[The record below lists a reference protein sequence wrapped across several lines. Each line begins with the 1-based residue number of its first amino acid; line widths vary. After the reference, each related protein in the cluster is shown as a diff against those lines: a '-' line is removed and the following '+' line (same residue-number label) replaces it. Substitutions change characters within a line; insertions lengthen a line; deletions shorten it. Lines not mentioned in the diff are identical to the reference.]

1 MKRILAPLL
10 MQPERQRSKREIV
23 RYIYINTHEKER
35 ERGVLL
41 SCLNREIEK
50 KRERDLPNEFLP
62 F

>member
-1 MKRILAPLL
+1 VI
-10 MQPERQRSKREIV
+10 
-23 RYIYINTHEKER
+23 YIYINTHEKER